1 MSRED
6 YEVIMGLEVHSELST
21 KTKIFCSCPTTFGA
35 SPNTQ
40 TCPICMAMPGTLPV
54 LNEKVVEYAVKA
66 GLATN
71 CEISRNSK
79 NDRKNYFYPDL
90 PKAYQ
95 ISQFDKPLCEHGYVE
110 IEDNEGN
117 KKKIRLTRIHIEEDA
132 GKLNH
137 DEFGGGSLV
146 DLNRAGVPLI
156 EIVSEPD
163 LRTTEEVE
171 QYLKK
176 LKSILEYIEVSDCKM
191 QEGSFRADV
200 NVSVRKKGDTK
211 LGTRTEMKNMN
222 SFRSITRA
230 IEYEVDRQIDIL
242 EEGRKVEQETLRWDD
257 VSGKTFS
264 MRDKEDAQD
273 YRYFPD
279 PDLVAI
285 KLSEEYINQ
294 IKENLPELPESRKER
309 YLDQYKLSQKDARI
323 ITSSKY
329 LSNLFEEAIAE
340 CNNPKA
346 ANNWIIS
353 DISRILNEK
362 EIEPSQIPFTGKQLG
377 ELIVLIEKGVISSSI
392 GKKVLEELFKEPKS
406 PEQIVKEKGWVQI
419 SDEGEIKKVVQKI
432 LENNPQSV
440 ADYKAGK
447 DKALGF
453 LVGQAMKETKGK
465 ANPKILNELFLEE
478 LKKEA

>member
-1 MSRED
+1 MVRD
-6 YEVIMGLEVHSELST
+6 GYEVIIGLEVHAELST

-35 SPNTQ
+35 EPNTH
-40 TCPICMAMPGTLPV
+40 TCPICMGMPGTLPV

-71 CEISRNSK
+71 CEIERNSK

-95 ISQFDKPLCEHGYVE
+95 ISQYDKPLCNHGYIE
-110 IEDNEGN
+110 IETSKG
-117 KKKIRLTRIHIEEDA
+117 KKKIGITRIHIEEDA

-137 DEFGGGSLV
+137 DEYTGGSLV

-163 LRTTEEVE
+163 LRSSGEADR
-171 QYLKK
+171 YLKK
-176 LKSILEYIEVSDCKM
+176 LKSILQYIEVSDCKM
-191 QEGSFRADV
+191 EEGSLRADV
-200 NVSVRKKGDTK
+200 NVSVRKVGEEKF
-211 LGTRTEMKNMN
+211 GTRTEMKNMN
-222 SFRSITRA
+222 SFKSITRA
-230 IEYEVDRQIDIL
+230 IDYEVTRQIDVL
-242 EEGRKVEQETLRWDD
+242 EEGGKVEQETLRWDD

-285 KLSEEYINQ
+285 NLSDEYIED
-294 IKENLPELPESRKER
+294 IKNNLPELPESRKER
-309 YLDQYKLSQKDARI
+309 YINKYHLSEKDANI

-329 LSNLFEEAIAE
+329 LSDLFE
-340 CNNPKA
+340 KA
-346 ANNWIIS
+346 SEVCGNRKAVNNWIIS

-362 EIEPSQIPFTGKQLG
+362 ELEADQIPFTAEHLG
-377 ELIVLIEKGVISSSI
+377 HLVELIDKGTISSSI
-392 GKKVLEELFKEPKS
+392 GKKVIEELFENPKEP
-406 PEQIVKEKGWVQI
+406 EEIIKEKGWIQI
-419 SDEGEIKKVVQKI
+419 SDEGEIREVVLKV
-432 LENNPQSV
+432 LEENPNSV

-447 DKALGF
+447 DRAIGF
-453 LVGQAMKETKGK
+453 LVGQAMKATKGK
-465 ANPKILNELFLEE
+465 ANPQMLNKMLKEE
-478 LKKEA
+478 LSK

>member
-1 MSRED
+1 MNE
-6 YEVIMGLEVHSELST
+6 YEVIIGLEVHAELST
-21 KTKIFCSCPTTFGA
+21 KTKIFCSCPTKFGA
-35 SPNTQ
+35 EPNTQ

-71 CEISRNSK
+71 CEISRDSK

-95 ISQFDKPLCEHGYVE
+95 ISQYDKPLCEHGYVE
-110 IEDNEGN
+110 IETENGP
-117 KKKIRLTRIHIEEDA
+117 KKIRLTRIHIEEDA

-137 DEFGGGSLV
+137 DDFGGGSLV

-163 LRTTEEVE
+163 LSSAEEAE
-171 QYLKK
+171 QYLRK

-191 QEGSFRADV
+191 QEGSLRADV

-222 SFRSITRA
+222 SFRSIVRA
-230 IEYEVDRQIDIL
+230 VEYEVERQIDVI
-242 EEGRKVEQETLRWDD
+242 EDGGKIEQETLRWDD

-264 MRDKEDAQD
+264 MRDKEDAED

-285 KLSEEYINQ
+285 KLSDEYIEN
-294 IKENLPELPESRKER
+294 IKNSLPELPESRKQR
-309 YLDQYKLSQKDARI
+309 YLEEYHLSEKDAKL

-329 LSNLFEEAIAE
+329 LSDLFEDTIKV

-346 ANNWIIS
+346 VNNWIIS
-353 DISRILNEK
+353 DISRILNET
-362 EIEPSQIPFTGKQLG
+362 ETDPIEIPFDSNQLG
-377 ELIVLIEKGVISSSI
+377 KLIILIDKGTISSSI
-392 GKKVLEELFKEPKS
+392 AKKVLAELFENPRD
-406 PEQIVKEKGWVQI
+406 PEEIIKEKGWVQI
-419 SDEGEIKKVVQKI
+419 SDEGAIKEVVLKVI
-432 LENNPQSV
+432 EENPQSV
-440 ADYKAGK
+440 ADYKGGK

-453 LVGQAMKETKGK
+453 LVGQAMKATKGK
-465 ANPKILNELFLEE
+465 ANPQMLNKMFIEQIN
-478 LKKEA
+478 K

>member
-1 MSRED
+1 MVRD
-6 YEVIMGLEVHSELST
+6 GYEVIIGLEVHAELST

-35 SPNTQ
+35 EPNTH
-40 TCPICMAMPGTLPV
+40 TCPICMGMPGTLPV

-71 CEISRNSK
+71 CEIERNSK

-95 ISQFDKPLCEHGYVE
+95 ISQYDKPLCNHGYIE
-110 IEDNEGN
+110 IEDDEGN
-117 KKKIRLTRIHIEEDA
+117 KKKVRLLRIHIEEDA

-137 DEFGGGSLV
+137 DEYTGGSLV

-163 LRTTEEVE
+163 LRSSGEADR
-171 QYLKK
+171 YLKK
-176 LKSILEYIEVSDCKM
+176 LKSILQYIEVSDCKM
-191 QEGSFRADV
+191 EEGSLRADV
-200 NVSVRKKGDTK
+200 NVSVRKVGDTK

-222 SFRSITRA
+222 SFKSITRA
-230 IEYEVDRQIDIL
+230 IDYEVTRQIDVL
-242 EEGRKVEQETLRWDD
+242 EEGGKVEQESLRWDE

-273 YRYFPD
+273 YRYFPE

-285 KLSEEYINQ
+285 KLSEEYIEN
-294 IKENLPELPESRKER
+294 IKNSLPEMPESRKQR
-309 YLDQYKLSQKDARI
+309 YLTEYKLSEKDAGI

-329 LSNLFEEAIAE
+329 LSDLFE
-340 CNNPKA
+340 KA
-346 ANNWIIS
+346 SEICGNYKAVNNWIIS
-353 DISRILNEK
+353 DISRILNET
-362 EIEPSQIPFTGKQLG
+362 EMDPIEIPFDANQLAKLV
-377 ELIVLIEKGVISSSI
+377 ELIDKGTISSSI
-392 GKKVLEELFKEPKS
+392 GKKVLVELFENPRD
-406 PEQIVKEKGWVQI
+406 PEDIIKEKGWIQI
-419 SDEGEIKKVVQKI
+419 SDEGAIKEVVTKI
-432 LENNPQSV
+432 IDANPQSV

-447 DKALGF
+447 ERALGF

-465 ANPKILNELFLEE
+465 ANPQMLNKMFAEE
-478 LKKEA
+478 LKK

>member
-1 MSRED
+1 MSRES
-6 YEVIMGLEVHSELST
+6 YETVIGLEVHAELST
-21 KTKIFCSCPTTFGA
+21 KTKIFCSCPTEFGGA
-35 SPNTQ
+35 PNTH

-90 PKAYQ
+90 PKSYQ
-95 ISQFDKPLCEHGYVE
+95 ISQFDKPLCEHGYIE
-110 IEDNEGN
+110 IEDEEGN
-117 KKKIRLTRIHIEEDA
+117 KKKIRLLRIHIEEDA

-137 DEFGGGSLV
+137 DDFSGESLV

-156 EIVSEPD
+156 EMVSEPD
-163 LRTTEEVE
+163 LRSAYEVE
-171 QYLKK
+171 QYLRK

-191 QEGSFRADV
+191 QEGSLRADV
-200 NVSVRKKGDTK
+200 NVSVRKKGATEF
-211 LGTRTEMKNMN
+211 GTRTEMKNMN

-230 IEYEVDRQIDIL
+230 IEYEVDRQIDLI
-242 EEGRKVEQETLRWDD
+242 EDGGKVEQETLRWDD

-285 KLSEEYINQ
+285 KLSDEYIEN
-294 IKENLPELPESRKER
+294 IKNNLPELPESRKQR
-309 YLDQYKLSQKDARI
+309 YLEQYNLSEKDANI
-323 ITSSKY
+323 ITGSKY
-329 LSNLFEEAIAE
+329 LSNLFEGAIKV

-346 ANNWIIS
+346 VNNWIIS
-353 DISRILNEK
+353 DISRILNET
-362 EIEPSQIPFTGKQLG
+362 EMEPIEIPFDAKQLG
-377 ELIVLIEKGVISSSI
+377 KLITLIDKGTISSSI
-392 GKKVLEELFKEPKS
+392 AKKVLEELFENPKD
-406 PEQIVKEKGWVQI
+406 PEEIVKEKGWIQI
-419 SDEGEIKKVVQKI
+419 SDEGAIKEVVLKV
-432 LENNPQSV
+432 LESNPQSA

-447 DKALGF
+447 EKAIGF

-465 ANPKILNELFLEE
+465 ANPQMLNKMF
-478 LKKEA
+478 KENM

>member
-1 MSRED
+1 MED
-6 YEVIMGLEVHSELST
+6 YEVVIGLEVHAELST

-35 SPNTQ
+35 EPNTQ
-40 TCPICMAMPGTLPV
+40 VCPICMGMPGTLPV

-71 CEISRNSK
+71 CEITRNSK

-110 IEDNEGN
+110 IETDDG
-117 KKKIRLTRIHIEEDA
+117 KKKIGLTRIHIEEDA

-163 LRTTEEVE
+163 LRSVEEVDL
-171 QYLKK
+171 YLKK

-211 LGTRTEMKNMN
+211 FGTRTEMKNMN

-230 IEYEVDRQIDIL
+230 IEYEASRQIDVL
-242 EEGRKVEQETLRWDD
+242 EDGGEVEQESLRWDE

-264 MRDKEDAQD
+264 MRNKEDAED

-279 PDLVAI
+279 PDLVGI
-285 KLSEEYINQ
+285 HLSDEYIQN
-294 IKENLPELPESRKER
+294 IKDNLPELPESRKER
-309 YLDQYKLSQKDARI
+309 YLNEYNLSQKDARI

-329 LSNLFEEAIAE
+329 LSDLFEQAIKI

-346 ANNWIIS
+346 VSNWIIS

-362 EIEPSQIPFTGKQLG
+362 EMEPNEIPFTSK
-377 ELIVLIEKGVISSSI
+377 ELAELVSLIDKGTISSSI
-392 GKKVLEELFKEPKS
+392 GKKVLEELFENPRN
-406 PEQIVKEKGWVQI
+406 PEEIIKEKGWIQI
-419 SDEGEIKKVVQKI
+419 SDEGAIKEVVIKV
-432 LENNPQSV
+432 LEANPQSV

-465 ANPKILNELFLEE
+465 ANPKMLNEMFL
-478 LKKEA
+478 KEING

>member
-6 YEVIMGLEVHSELST
+6 YEVIIGLEVHAELST
-21 KTKIFCSCPTTFGA
+21 KTKIFCSCPTAFGA
-35 SPNTQ
+35 APNTQ

-90 PKAYQ
+90 PKSYQ

-110 IEDNEGN
+110 IEINGE

-163 LRTTEEVE
+163 LRSAEEVE
-171 QYLKK
+171 QYLRK

-191 QEGSFRADV
+191 QEGSLRADV
-200 NVSVRKKGDTK
+200 NVSIRKKGETK

-222 SFRSITRA
+222 SFRSIVRA
-230 IEYEVDRQIDIL
+230 IEYEVDRQIDVI
-242 EEGRKVEQETLRWDD
+242 ENGGKIDQETLRWDD
-257 VSGKTFS
+257 VSGKTFP

-285 KLSEEYINQ
+285 KLSEEYIEN
-294 IKENLPELPESRKER
+294 IKNSLPELPESRKER
-309 YLDQYKLSQKDARI
+309 YLQEYKLSEKDAKL
-323 ITSSKY
+323 ITASKY
-329 LSNLFEEAIAE
+329 LSDLFEEAVKV

-346 ANNWIIS
+346 VNNWIIS
-353 DISRILNEK
+353 DISRILNET
-362 EIEPSQIPFTGKQLG
+362 EMEPIQIPFDAKQLG
-377 ELIVLIEKGVISSSI
+377 KLVVLIDKGTISSSI
-392 GKKVLEELFKEPKS
+392 GKKVLVELFENPRD
-406 PEQIVKEKGWVQI
+406 PEDIIKEKGWIQI
-419 SDEGEIKKVVQKI
+419 SDEGAIKEVVLKI
-432 LENNPQSV
+432 LENNPQSI
-440 ADYKAGK
+440 ADYKGGK

-465 ANPKILNELFLEE
+465 ANPQMLNKMFLEE
-478 LKKEA
+478 LNK

>member
-6 YEVIMGLEVHSELST
+6 YEVIIGLEVHAELST
-21 KTKIFCSCPTTFGA
+21 KTKIFCSCPTAFGA
-35 SPNTQ
+35 APNTH

-90 PKAYQ
+90 PKSYQ

-110 IEDNEGN
+110 IEINGE

-156 EIVSEPD
+156 EIVSEQD
-163 LRTTEEVE
+163 LRSAEEVE
-171 QYLKK
+171 QYLRK

-191 QEGSFRADV
+191 QEGSLRADV
-200 NVSVRKKGDTK
+200 NVSVRKRGETK

-222 SFRSITRA
+222 SFRSIVRA
-230 IEYEVDRQIDIL
+230 IEYEVDRQIDVI
-242 EEGRKVEQETLRWDD
+242 ENGGKIDQETLRWDD
-257 VSGKTFS
+257 VSGKTFP

-285 KLSEEYINQ
+285 KLSEEYIEN
-294 IKENLPELPESRKER
+294 IKNSLPELPESRKER
-309 YLDQYKLSQKDARI
+309 YLQEYKLSEKDAKL
-323 ITSSKY
+323 ITASKY
-329 LSNLFEEAIAE
+329 LSDLFEEAVKV

-346 ANNWIIS
+346 VNNWIIS
-353 DISRILNEK
+353 DISRILNET
-362 EIEPSQIPFTGKQLG
+362 EMEPIQIPFDAKQLG
-377 ELIVLIEKGVISSSI
+377 KLVVLIDKGTISSSI
-392 GKKVLEELFKEPKS
+392 GKKVLVELFENPRD
-406 PEQIVKEKGWVQI
+406 PEDIIKEKGWIQI
-419 SDEGEIKKVVQKI
+419 SDEGAIKEVVLKI
-432 LENNPQSV
+432 LENNPQSI
-440 ADYKAGK
+440 ADYKGGK

-465 ANPKILNELFLEE
+465 ANPQMLNKMFLEE
-478 LKKEA
+478 LNK

>member
-6 YEVIMGLEVHSELST
+6 YEIVIGLEVHAELST
-21 KTKIFCSCPTTFGA
+21 KTKIFCSCPTKFGA
-35 SPNTQ
+35 EPNTQ

-71 CEISRNSK
+71 CEIARDSK

-95 ISQFDKPLCEHGYVE
+95 ISQFDKPLCEHGYIE
-110 IEDNEGN
+110 IDTEEG
-117 KKKIRLTRIHIEEDA
+117 KRKIGLTRIHIEEDA

-163 LRTTEEVE
+163 IRNGEETEKYLR
-171 QYLKK
+171 K

-191 QEGSFRADV
+191 QEGSLRADV
-200 NVSVRKKGDTK
+200 NVSVRKKGDVK

-242 EEGRKVEQETLRWDD
+242 EEGGKIEQETLRWDE

-285 KLSEEYINQ
+285 KLSEEYIQN
-294 IKENLPELPESRKER
+294 IKETLPELPESRKKR
-309 YLDQYKLSQKDARI
+309 YLEEYKLSQKDANL

-329 LSNLFEEAIAE
+329 LSDLFEDAIKV
-340 CNNPKA
+340 CGNPKA
-346 ANNWIIS
+346 VNNWIIS
-353 DISRILNEK
+353 DISRILK
-362 EIEPSQIPFTGKQLG
+362 EAEMDPIEIPFDANQLAKLVI
-377 ELIVLIEKGVISSSI
+377 LIDKGIISSSI
-392 GKKVLEELFKEPKS
+392 GKKVLVELFENPRDPETIIKEN
-406 PEQIVKEKGWVQI
+406 GWIQI
-419 SDEGEIKKVVQKI
+419 SDEGAIKEVVLKI
-432 LENNPQSV
+432 LKANPQSI

-447 DKALGF
+447 DRALGF

-465 ANPKILNELFLEE
+465 ANPQMLNKMFLEE
-478 LKKEA
+478 LNK

>member
-1 MSRED
+1 MSRDD
-6 YEVIMGLEVHSELST
+6 YEVVIGLEVHAELST
-21 KTKIFCSCPTTFGA
+21 KTKIFCSCPTKFGA
-35 SPNTQ
+35 EPNTQ

-71 CEISRNSK
+71 CTISQDSK

-95 ISQFDKPLCEHGYVE
+95 ISQYDKPLCEHGYVE
-110 IEDNEGN
+110 IETENGP
-117 KKKIRLTRIHIEEDA
+117 KKIRILRIHIEEDA

-137 DEFGGGSLV
+137 DDFGGGSLV

-156 EIVSEPD
+156 ETVSEPD
-163 LRTTEEVE
+163 LRSAEEAE
-171 QYLKK
+171 QYLRK
-176 LKSILEYIEVSDCKM
+176 LKSIFEYIEVSDCKM

-200 NVSVRKKGDTK
+200 NVSVRKKGDPK

-230 IEYEVDRQIDIL
+230 IDYEVERQIDVI
-242 EEGRKVEQETLRWDD
+242 EDGGKVEQESLRWDE

-285 KLSEEYINQ
+285 KLSDEYIEN
-294 IKENLPELPESRKER
+294 IKKTLPELPESRKAR
-309 YLDQYKLSQKDARI
+309 YLEEYKLSEKDANI
-323 ITSSKY
+323 ITASKQ
-329 LSNLFEEAIAE
+329 LSDLFEEATKISG
-340 CNNPKA
+340 NSKA
-346 ANNWIIS
+346 VNNWIIS
-353 DISRILNEK
+353 DISRILNE
-362 EIEPSQIPFTGKQLG
+362 EEMEPSEIPFNSEQLAKMVM
-377 ELIVLIEKGVISSSI
+377 LIDKGTISSSI
-392 GKKVLEELFKEPKS
+392 GKKVLEELFANPKD
-406 PEQIVKEKGWVQI
+406 PEEIIKEKGWAQI
-419 SDEGEIKKVVQKI
+419 SDEGAIKEVVIKV
-432 LENNPQSV
+432 LEANPQSV
-440 ADYKAGK
+440 ADYKGGK

-465 ANPKILNELFLEE
+465 ANPQMLNKMFIEE
-478 LKKEA
+478 LKK

>member
-6 YEVIMGLEVHSELST
+6 YEVVIGLEVHAELST
-21 KTKIFCSCPTTFGA
+21 KTKIFCSCPTEFGA
-35 SPNTQ
+35 APNTH

-71 CEISRNSK
+71 CEIARDSK

-90 PKAYQ
+90 PKSYQ

-110 IEDNEGN
+110 IDTKEG
-117 KKKIRLTRIHIEEDA
+117 KKKIRITRIHIEEDA

-156 EIVSEPD
+156 ETVSEPD
-163 LRTTEEVE
+163 ISSSEEAESYLR
-171 QYLKK
+171 K
-176 LKSILEYIEVSDCKM
+176 LKSIFEYIEVSDCKM
-191 QEGSFRADV
+191 QEGSLRADV

-222 SFRSITRA
+222 SFKSITRA
-230 IEYEVDRQIDIL
+230 IEYEVDRQIDVI
-242 EEGRKVEQETLRWDD
+242 EDGGVIEQETLRWDD
-257 VSGKTFS
+257 VSGKTFP

-285 KLSEEYINQ
+285 KLSEEYIEN
-294 IKENLPELPESRKER
+294 IKNTLPELPESRKQR
-309 YLDQYKLSQKDARI
+309 YLEEYQLSEKDAKL

-329 LSNLFEEAIAE
+329 LSDLFEGAIKV
-340 CNNPKA
+340 CNNAKA
-346 ANNWIIS
+346 VNNWIIS
-353 DISRILNEK
+353 DISRILNET
-362 EIEPSQIPFTGKQLG
+362 EMDPIEIPFDCNQLG
-377 ELIVLIEKGVISSSI
+377 KLVILIDKGTISSSI
-392 GKKVLEELFKEPKS
+392 GKKVLTELFENPRD
-406 PEQIVKEKGWVQI
+406 PEEIIKEKGWIQI
-419 SDEGEIKKVVQKI
+419 SDEGAIKEVVLKI
-432 LENNPQSV
+432 LEANPQSV
-440 ADYKAGK
+440 ADYKGGK

-465 ANPKILNELFLEE
+465 ANPQMLNQMFKEE
-478 LKKEA
+478 LNK